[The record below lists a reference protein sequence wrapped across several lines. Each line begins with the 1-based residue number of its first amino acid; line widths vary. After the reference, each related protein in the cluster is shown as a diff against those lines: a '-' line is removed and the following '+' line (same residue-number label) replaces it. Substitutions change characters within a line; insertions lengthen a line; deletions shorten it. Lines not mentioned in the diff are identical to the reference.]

1 MAIKRKNNQLLVFK
15 IDLLKHPCISS
26 FLLIL
31 ALFTVIFSSPVYAS
45 NSNSFSYFAS
55 LRSSETNVRSGP
67 GRLYPVKFIYKIKN
81 VPVLIT
87 DEYDNWNEIKDYEG
101 QTGWIN
107 KSLITKKRSLMI
119 RTSKSF
125 AKMYKNNNNKSKVIY
140 KLENNVIGDY
150 IECVKN
156 WCKIEIE
163 GKKGWVE
170 KNDLFGF

>member
-1 MAIKRKNNQLLVFK
+1 MAIKRKNNQLFIFK
-15 IDLLKHPCISS
+15 IGPVNHQEISI

-31 ALFTVIFSSPVYAS
+31 ILFIISFSSPIYAS
-45 NSNSFSYFAS
+45 KSNSFSYFAS

-67 GRLYPVKFIYKIKN
+67 GRLYPIKFTYKIKN
-81 VPVLIT
+81 IPILIT

-125 AKMYKNNNNKSKVIY
+125 AKMYKSNNNKSKVIY